1 MGWLELLLSMALK
14 YKLKKWIDEKN
25 KQFKVIR
32 ICLAI
37 RLEEDMSILN
47 DLIIEDIEVRYKKW
61 NSFAKELSRI

>member
-1 MGWLELLLSMALK
+1 MGLLELLLSMALK
-14 YKLKKWIDEKN
+14 YKLNKWIDEKN

-61 NSFAKELSRI
+61 NSFSKELSRI